1 MIITRSQAPKRGVKH
16 EQHSMLENSGAVE
29 EKDLKP
35 RARSP
40 SSLVVVLLWA
50 VHPLRESL
58 LEQKTCDCVGVGRL
72 VAD

>member
-1 MIITRSQAPKRGVKH
+1 
-16 EQHSMLENSGAVE
+16 MLENSGAVE

-40 SSLVVVLLWA
+40 GSLVVVLLWA